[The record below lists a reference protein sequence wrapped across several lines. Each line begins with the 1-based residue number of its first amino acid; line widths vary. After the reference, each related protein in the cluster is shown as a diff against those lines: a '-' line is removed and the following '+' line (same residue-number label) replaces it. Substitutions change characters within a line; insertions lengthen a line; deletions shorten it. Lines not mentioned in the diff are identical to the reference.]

1 MPGME
6 NNSKSVASL
15 MNATLSGYVPKSK
28 AKNSIL
34 LRQNIL
40 NPKKVE
46 KSIDFHKKKFE
57 K

>member
-34 LRQNIL
+34 LRKNIL